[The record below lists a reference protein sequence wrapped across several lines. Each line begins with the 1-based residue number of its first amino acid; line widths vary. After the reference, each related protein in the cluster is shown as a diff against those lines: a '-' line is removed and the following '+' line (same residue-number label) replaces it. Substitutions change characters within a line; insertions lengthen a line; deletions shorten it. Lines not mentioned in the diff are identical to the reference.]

1 MAINVIFNQFD
12 YEISE
17 RKKEV
22 WDKYNRIIQWGRQHP
37 LRFAEIFLGLEFT
50 DHQKYVF
57 MSTWCAREIVWVMAR
72 NSGKAISLDTPI
84 YSAISDRGEKYPK
97 KTIGDLKIGDKI
109 YDESGK
115 LTEVI
120 HLNPIIFEDVFEVEF
135 EDGEIIECNGEHLW
149 QVTWAGK
156 KDIIKICSYI
166 YKDKDKFFLKRKYE
180 NFLKIQGNTEI
191 TD

>member
-72 NSGKAISLDTPI
+72 NSGKALSLDTPI
-84 YSAISDRGEKYPK
+84 YSTISDRGEKYPK

-109 YDESGK
+109 YEENGK

-135 EDGEIIECNGEHLW
+135 EDGEIMC
-149 QVTWAGK
+149 GK
-156 KDIIKICSYI
+156 YGIKISESI
-166 YKDKDKFFLKRKYE
+166 KKEVFLV
-180 NFLKIQGNTEI
+180 
-191 TD
+191 